1 MGRYGD
7 IDYARMTKG
16 GVAVSVAAFAL
27 AFLLQAGAHATGVPL
42 PGWETT
48 LLTDVEYLS
57 ILGVVVSV
65 FVFGIF
71 LPLTE

>member
-7 IDYARMTKG
+7 IDYARLTKG
-16 GVAVSVAAFAL
+16 GVGLSLVVFAL
-27 AFLLQAGAHATGVPL
+27 AFLVQMGASATGTAL

-48 LLTDVEYLS
+48 LLTDLEYLS
-57 ILGVVVSV
+57 ILGVVISV